1 MINIMN
7 NKNGHN
13 IVNNIMNDMLS
24 VVQKI
29 WFCFHFFD
37 LLYRKQNYLHIHIEQ
52 RSHNNERSAL
62 HWFI

>member
-29 WFCFHFFD
+29 WFCFHF
-37 LLYRKQNYLHIHIEQ
+37 LNYYTESKITCIFTL
-52 RSHNNERSAL
+52 NNEVTTMKDP
-62 HWFI
+62 HCIG